1 MKRIIVGI
9 LASLGFATLLLSI
22 GLGVLVWMFLPG
34 DDDLPERI
42 VLTIDLRDG
51 IEEAAKDGSLAAL
64 DLAPGLTLADTVLA
78 IDRASQQSNVAGLI
92 ARIDG
97 SGPGFAQTQE
107 LREAITHFRRNGKF
121 AFAFSTSFGEFGP
134 GTIGYYL
141 ASAFEEIH
149 LQPLG
154 AVGLT
159 GLYLETPLLQGLF
172 ERAGVTMSGGKRGP
186 YKTAANMFT
195 EQSLTREHRQSLE
208 WLATSLDE
216 QIRDGIVQGRRL
228 ARNAVDSLIDGGPYG
243 ADEAFR
249 NGLIDRLSY
258 WDEMVKRAKEKAGPD
273 AELMGLDTFAGL
285 VPADGSDDVIALIEG
300 VGQIQQGDSS
310 SGPGGTVMG
319 ADTVARAIADAINDK
334 DVRAILFRISS
345 SGGSAVAS
353 ETIAREVRRA
363 IDMKKPVIVS
373 MGDVAASG
381 GYWIA
386 MDATAIIA
394 DPGTLTGS
402 IGVLAGKPVLDELWT
417 KFGVNWGSVGRGAN
431 ASMWSTNSDYNSL
444 GRNRLEAFLDDT
456 YDAFTAGVARGRDM
470 EQDDVHAIA
479 EGRVWTGMQAKK
491 LGLVDELGGFAK
503 ALDRTRSE
511 IGSDPESPVSIR
523 RFPAPKP
530 PWETALELVKSPL
543 ITLQALSDFIGLTV
557 DPGAVSAPPVLIR

>member
-9 LASLGFATLLLSI
+9 LASLGFVTLLLSI

-51 IEEAAKDGSLAAL
+51 IEEAAKGGSLAAL
-64 DLAPGLTLADTVLA
+64 DLAPGLTLAETVLA

-121 AFAFSTSFGEFGP
+121 AFAYSTSFGEFGP

-172 ERAGVTMSGGKRGP
+172 EQAGVTMSGGKRGP

-216 QIRDGIVQGRRL
+216 QIRDGIVRGRRL

-285 VPADGSDDVIALIEG
+285 VPADGSGDVIALIEG

-310 SGPGGTVMG
+310 SGPAGTVMG

-345 SGGSAVAS
+345 GGGSAVAS

-479 EGRVWTGMQAKK
+479 EGRVWTGMQAKE

-503 ALDRTRSE
+503 ALDRARSE
-511 IGSDPESPVSIR
+511 IGSDPENPVSIR